1 MSGFRA
7 YFEDLKSAAEG
18 ADIVLSG
25 DESRHLCG
33 ALRARAG
40 DEVDVFNL
48 SGERAR
54 AKISVSDSRAA
65 KLCIL
70 KKFSAKPNTSEL
82 ILAQALPKGKAFD
95 DIIALCVQLGVSKI
109 CPVLAERCVVRL
121 DAAEGLKKLAKWR
134 QQLVEAVKQSANL
147 SPVEILAPMSF
158 SEFLE
163 YARSFESKKIS
174 KFIASLDAENPKPL
188 LSALKLATSD
198 TRGACVFVGCEGDFT
213 KNEYR
218 AAYAENFEPVSLGE
232 NVLKSDIAAAF
243 SMSVCSAFFADGR
256 GGD

>member
-7 YFEDLKSAAEG
+7 YLEDLNSAAEG

-33 ALRARAG
+33 ALRARVG
-40 DEVDVFNL
+40 DEVDLFNL
-48 SGERAR
+48 SGDRAR
-54 AKISVSDSRAA
+54 AKITKSDSRAA
-65 KLCIL
+65 GLRIF
-70 KKFSAKPNTSEL
+70 KKFSAAANSSEI

-121 DAAEGLKKLAKWR
+121 DASECVKKLAKWR

-147 SPVEILAPMSF
+147 SPVEILAPMGF
-158 SEFLE
+158 EKFLE
-163 YARSFESKKIS
+163 YSRSFEQKKVSKY
-174 KFIASLDAENPKPL
+174 IASLDAENPKAL
-188 LSALKLATSD
+188 LSALRSSASD
-198 TRGACVFVGCEGDFT
+198 SLGACVFVGCEGDFT
-213 KNEYR
+213 KQEYS
-218 AAYAENFEPVSLGE
+218 AAYAEGFEPVSLGE

-243 SMSVCSAFFADGR
+243 SMSVCSAFFADRR
-256 GGD
+256 GGA